1 MRALQLARPR
11 PRSCLLHLLLLL
23 ITIIVVIICVQWGQ
37 VELLF
42 ANGSEHTRWAAILLP
57 SDATDV
63 PCLLLLL
70 RRRKYR
76 NEITFSFG
84 PN

>member
-63 PCLLLLL
+63 PSPSAPC
-70 RRRKYR
+70 RKYR
-76 NEITFSFG
+76 NKITFPFA